1 MIVDHDNHDIATTFS
16 IADIAIFPWAM
27 LTSWSGVS
35 IDGLDNLSNW
45 INRMLA
51 RPAVKR
57 GLDIPIPY
65 EDVIKEM
72 TKNQDETAKKI
83 GDTILRKIE

>member
-1 MIVDHDNHDIATTFS
+1 MKTLTHTKLGAHAMITLDTASTPN
-16 IADIAIFPWAM
+16 
-27 LTSWSGVS
+27 
-35 IDGLDNLSNW
+35 DGLDNLSNW

-65 EDVIKEM
+65 EDVINEM

-83 GDTILRKIE
+83 GDALLRKIE